1 MLTFETQI
9 NMKKLIHLFLLL
21 ILFSC
26 NNDKNDDKLIYCTE
40 VYSIISVKIN
50 DSKSNPIILDS
61 FETVLKNSGIEVKL
75 DFIEEE
81 MIKKGY
87 YPIFDD
93 GQIKKFNFEE
103 DIHLNFKG
111 MINNEI
117 VVNEDYIVSF
127 DGCHVYLIEGV
138 THLIID

>member
-1 MLTFETQI
+1 
-9 NMKKLIHLFLLL
+9 MKKLIHLFLIL

-26 NNDKNDDKLIYCTE
+26 NNDKNDDKLINCTE

-50 DSKSNPIILDS
+50 DSESNPIILDS

-81 MIKKGY
+81 MIKRGN

-93 GQIKKFNFEE
+93 GQRKNFNLEE

-117 VVNEDYIVSF
+117 VVNEDYIVSS
-127 DGCHVYLIEGV
+127 DECHVYLVEGV
-138 THLIID
+138 NHLIID